1 MTRIDAINTAF
12 ELFDKIKAYE
22 DDEFTA
28 LMIAREMANYISVN
42 CKNQDQS
49 IFYLMVYFIIYQVI
63 GKKGVE
69 VKKYLKLSNLIMY
82 MKKI

>member
-12 ELFDKIKAYE
+12 ELFDKIKSYE

-28 LMIAREMANYISVN
+28 LMIAREMANYMSVN

-49 IFYLMVYFIIYQVI
+49 IFSKQLIQKLYILI
-63 GKKGVE
+63 
-69 VKKYLKLSNLIMY
+69 VKIRF
-82 MKKI
+82 

>member
-12 ELFDKIKAYE
+12 ELFEKIKSYE

-49 IFYLMVYFIIYQVI
+49 IFYLMVYNELYNIRP
-63 GKKGVE
+63 
-69 VKKYLKLSNLIMY
+69 KL
-82 MKKI
+82 